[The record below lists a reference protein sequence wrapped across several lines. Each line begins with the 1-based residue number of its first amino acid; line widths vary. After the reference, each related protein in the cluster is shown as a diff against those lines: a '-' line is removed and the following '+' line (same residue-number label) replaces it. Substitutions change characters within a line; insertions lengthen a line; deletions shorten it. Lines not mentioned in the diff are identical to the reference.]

1 MPIIGPPIID
11 CRFSVRS
18 SANLSSGFA
27 RLVDRQ
33 WGKDQLRWGWTPGQ
47 RSPDPEITDP
57 FCSHFGIGGSKKQV
71 IVVTSSKFCLIVV
84 TSSTLVNILKHLKV
98 LTIILTKKTFN
109 RKRNTI
115 IRSLLSSGEKLSEV
129 RCFKSGNGALHEAVN
144 GSTDSADQSLELE
157 STLIKNGCDVF
168 AKNNLDRLITFLGLI
183 NDWRNPN
190 NF

>member
-1 MPIIGPPIID
+1 M
-11 CRFSVRS
+11 
-18 SANLSSGFA
+18 
-27 RLVDRQ
+27 
-33 WGKDQLRWGWTPGQ
+33 
-47 RSPDPEITDP
+47 
-57 FCSHFGIGGSKKQV
+57 
-71 IVVTSSKFCLIVV
+71 TSSKFCLIVV

-183 NDWRNPN
+183 ND
-190 NF
+190 